1 MILTLYFNISY
12 VTLCIIINISKTYQ
26 SHPSFTNYTELAL
39 DDYRLLK
46 IFHSKFLF
54 SRNEQFKCIAPC
66 GISKNLLRNTF
77 KTSQERRL

>member
-12 VTLCIIINISKTYQ
+12 AKLCIIINISKTYQ

-46 IFHSKFLF
+46 IFHSKFFSLF
-54 SRNEQFKCIAPC
+54 S
-66 GISKNLLRNTF
+66 
-77 KTSQERRL
+77 

>member
-26 SHPSFTNYTELAL
+26 SHPSFTNYIELAL

-46 IFHSKFLF
+46 IFHSKFFSLF
-54 SRNEQFKCIAPC
+54 S
-66 GISKNLLRNTF
+66 
-77 KTSQERRL
+77 

>member
-46 IFHSKFLF
+46 IFHSKMFFSFLV
-54 SRNEQFKCIAPC
+54 
-66 GISKNLLRNTF
+66 
-77 KTSQERRL
+77 TSSLSA